1 MDVYT
6 GRLYY
11 TIYAAGR
18 FLGRLYL
25 VLFVCIF
32 AVPVDENGEKIVLS
46 VDCVLLSRHKDVSPE
61 DSDDPQ
67 DIGLSSEEE
76 AEDLPEAPHIR
87 RKYHQTPGPAPPTV
101 PEPTSTSTDT
111 ATIQVPVAALEQ
123 VHAILGKIISGQSP
137 QVSTSSGSAPTD
149 QQTSGSPPFT
159 VPTPK
164 RGEKQCRLCFRK
176 FWATE
181 TLKRHM
187 KTHSGNQ
194 KYMCPNEGC
203 GRKVAS
209 KRGLEVHMSTCQKE
223 KRLFCK
229 KKGCTKLF
237 ATQSGLDAH
246 KKTHK
251 VLSPKAGVCKGC
263 GKEGFTRKKSLDDH
277 YRTCSGNPDRVG
289 PFPCPVRGCRRGS
302 AKPFTRVRNLN
313 MHLKA
318 EHGHDPK
325 HG

>member
-1 MDVYT
+1 M
-6 GRLYY
+6 
-11 TIYAAGR
+11 
-18 FLGRLYL
+18 
-25 VLFVCIF
+25 
-32 AVPVDENGEKIVLS
+32 PVDENSEKVVLS
-46 VDCVLLSRHKDVSPE
+46 VENVLLSRHKDVAPE

-76 AEDLPEAPHIR
+76 AEDLPELPHVR
-87 RKYHQTPGPAPPTV
+87 RKYHQTPGPPPPPV
-101 PEPTSTSTDT
+101 PEPTPPVTTASTSTSTTDT

-123 VHAILGKIISGQSP
+123 VHAILGQIISGQSP
-137 QVSTSSGSAPTD
+137 QVSTSGGSTSTD
-149 QQTSGSPPFT
+149 PQPSGSPPFT

-164 RGEKQCRLCFRK
+164 RGEKQCKLCFRK

-181 TLKRHM
+181 TLKRHI
-187 KTHSGNQ
+187 KTHSGDQ
-194 KYMCPNEGC
+194 KYMCTNEGC

-237 ATQSGLDAH
+237 ATQAGLEAH
-246 KKTHK
+246 RKTHK

-289 PFPCPVRGCRRGS
+289 PFPCPVAGCRRGS

-313 MHLKA
+313 THLKA